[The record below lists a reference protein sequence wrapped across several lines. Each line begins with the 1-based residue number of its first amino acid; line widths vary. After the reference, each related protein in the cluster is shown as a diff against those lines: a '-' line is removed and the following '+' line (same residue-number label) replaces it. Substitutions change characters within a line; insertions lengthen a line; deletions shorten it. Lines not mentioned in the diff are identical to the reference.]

1 MPLTKGYLSKSIS
14 KNIKMEKKAG
24 KPMKQAVAIAL
35 STAHEKEG
43 QMMQYRTLTPKYAKN
58 KKPVKVRKPSKPI
71 DGINHRLLREQ
82 AEAAAQAEAQAAA
95 EVVEAVD
102 TAPEDDAAPTRAE
115 LEAKATELGIRFDGR
130 TKDKKLGQLIQ
141 DRLSAPTGE

>member
-1 MPLTKGYLSKSIS
+1 MQD
-14 KNIKMEKKAG
+14 NI
-24 KPMKQAVAIAL
+24 
-35 STAHEKEG
+35 
-43 QMMQYRTLTPKYAKN
+43 LTPKFRKG

-82 AEAAAQAEAQAAA
+82 AEAAAQAEVQA
-95 EVVEAVD
+95 VQVVD
-102 TAPEDDAAPTRAE
+102 TAPEDDAAPNRAE

>member
-1 MPLTKGYLSKSIS
+1 MQDIILMP
-14 KNIKMEKKAG
+14 
-24 KPMKQAVAIAL
+24 
-35 STAHEKEG
+35 
-43 QMMQYRTLTPKYAKN
+43 RYAKN

-82 AEAAAQAEAQAAA
+82 AEAAAQEI
-95 EVVEAVD
+95 V
-102 TAPEDDAAPTRAE
+102 PEDDALPTREE

-141 DRLSAPTGE
+141 DRLSENTGE

>member
-1 MPLTKGYLSKSIS
+1 
-14 KNIKMEKKAG
+14 MET
-24 KPMKQAVAIAL
+24 II
-35 STAHEKEG
+35 
-43 QMMQYRTLTPKYAKN
+43 LTPRYAKN

-82 AEAAAQAEAQAAA
+82 AEAAAQAAAAQAI
-95 EVVEAVD
+95 V
-102 TAPEDDAAPTRAE
+102 PEDDAAPTREE

-141 DRLSAPTGE
+141 DRLSENTGE

>member
-1 MPLTKGYLSKSIS
+1 
-14 KNIKMEKKAG
+14 
-24 KPMKQAVAIAL
+24 
-35 STAHEKEG
+35 
-43 QMMQYRTLTPKYAKN
+43 MQERILTPKHRKG

-71 DGINHRLLREQ
+71 DGINHRLLAEQ
-82 AEAAAQAEAQAAA
+82 AAAAAQAQ
-95 EVVEAVD
+95 EVVD

>member
-1 MPLTKGYLSKSIS
+1 MQDIILMPRYS
-14 KNIKMEKKAG
+14 
-24 KPMKQAVAIAL
+24 
-35 STAHEKEG
+35 
-43 QMMQYRTLTPKYAKN
+43 KN

-82 AEAAAQAEAQAAA
+82 AEAEAQVAAT
-95 EVVEAVD
+95 VVESEPESVD
-102 TAPEDDAAPTRAE
+102 DEAAPTREE

-141 DRLSAPTGE
+141 DRLSENTGE

>member
-1 MPLTKGYLSKSIS
+1 
-14 KNIKMEKKAG
+14 
-24 KPMKQAVAIAL
+24 
-35 STAHEKEG
+35 
-43 QMMQYRTLTPKYAKN
+43 MMQDIILTPRYSKN

-82 AEAAAQAEAQAAA
+82 AETAAQVAST
-95 EVVEAVD
+95 VVESEPEQEPE
-102 TAPEDDAAPTRAE
+102 TADDEAAPTREE

-141 DRLSAPTGE
+141 DRLSENTGE

>member
-1 MPLTKGYLSKSIS
+1 MQ
-14 KNIKMEKKAG
+14 EK
-24 KPMKQAVAIAL
+24 I
-35 STAHEKEG
+35 
-43 QMMQYRTLTPKYAKN
+43 LTPKYAKN
-58 KKPVKVRKPSKPI
+58 RKPVKVRKPSKPI

-82 AEAAAQAEAQAAA
+82 AEAAAQAV
-95 EVVEAVD
+95 EVVD
-102 TAPEDDAAPTRAE
+102 TATEDESAPTREE

>member
-1 MPLTKGYLSKSIS
+1 MQ
-14 KNIKMEKKAG
+14 EK
-24 KPMKQAVAIAL
+24 I
-35 STAHEKEG
+35 
-43 QMMQYRTLTPKYAKN
+43 LTPKYAKN
-58 KKPVKVRKPSKPI
+58 RKPVKVRKPSKPI

-82 AEAAAQAEAQAAA
+82 AEAAAQAEAQAMQ
-95 EVVEAVD
+95 VVD

>member
-1 MPLTKGYLSKSIS
+1 MQDIILMPRYS
-14 KNIKMEKKAG
+14 
-24 KPMKQAVAIAL
+24 
-35 STAHEKEG
+35 
-43 QMMQYRTLTPKYAKN
+43 KN

-82 AEAAAQAEAQAAA
+82 AEASTQAAEAQ
-95 EVVEAVD
+95 EIV
-102 TAPEDDAAPTRAE
+102 PEDDAGPTREE

-141 DRLSAPTGE
+141 DRLSENTGE

>member
-1 MPLTKGYLSKSIS
+1 MQD
-14 KNIKMEKKAG
+14 NI
-24 KPMKQAVAIAL
+24 
-35 STAHEKEG
+35 
-43 QMMQYRTLTPKYAKN
+43 LTPKFRKG

-82 AEAAAQAEAQAAA
+82 AEAAAQAEAQA
-95 EVVEAVD
+95 VQVVD
-102 TAPEDDAAPTRAE
+102 TVPEDGTPPTRAE

-141 DRLSAPTGE
+141 DRLSAQTGE

>member
-1 MPLTKGYLSKSIS
+1 
-14 KNIKMEKKAG
+14 
-24 KPMKQAVAIAL
+24 
-35 STAHEKEG
+35 
-43 QMMQYRTLTPKYAKN
+43 MQERILTPKHRKG

-82 AEAAAQAEAQAAA
+82 AEAAAQAEAQA
-95 EVVEAVD
+95 VEAVD

>member
-1 MPLTKGYLSKSIS
+1 MQ
-14 KNIKMEKKAG
+14 EK
-24 KPMKQAVAIAL
+24 I
-35 STAHEKEG
+35 
-43 QMMQYRTLTPKYAKN
+43 LTPKYAKN
-58 KKPVKVRKPSKPI
+58 RKPVKVRKPSKPI

-82 AEAAAQAEAQAAA
+82 AAAAAQAEAQAV
-95 EVVEAVD
+95 EVMD
-102 TAPEDDAAPTRAE
+102 TTSEDDAAPTREE

>member
-1 MPLTKGYLSKSIS
+1 MQDIILMPR
-14 KNIKMEKKAG
+14 
-24 KPMKQAVAIAL
+24 
-35 STAHEKEG
+35 
-43 QMMQYRTLTPKYAKN
+43 YRKN

-82 AEAAAQAEAQAAA
+82 AEAAAQATEAQ
-95 EVVEAVD
+95 EIV
-102 TAPEDDAAPTRAE
+102 PEDDALPTREE

-141 DRLSAPTGE
+141 DRLSENTGE